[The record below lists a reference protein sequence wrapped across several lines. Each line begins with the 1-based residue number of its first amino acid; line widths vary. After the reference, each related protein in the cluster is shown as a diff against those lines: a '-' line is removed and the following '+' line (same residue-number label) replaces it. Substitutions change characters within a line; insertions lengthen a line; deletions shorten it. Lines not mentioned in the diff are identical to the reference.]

1 MRLLIIKLPPYFPYT
16 IEKGHCFETPK
27 STTRERDFGTRNSER
42 DMEYSFN
49 ILAVFRVKREE
60 QKEKEDPRLVRLC
73 VGDRFPRSFETV
85 CQTFSSVLTLN

>member
-1 MRLLIIKLPPYFPYT
+1 
-16 IEKGHCFETPK
+16 
-27 STTRERDFGTRNSER
+27 
-42 DMEYSFN
+42 MEYSFN